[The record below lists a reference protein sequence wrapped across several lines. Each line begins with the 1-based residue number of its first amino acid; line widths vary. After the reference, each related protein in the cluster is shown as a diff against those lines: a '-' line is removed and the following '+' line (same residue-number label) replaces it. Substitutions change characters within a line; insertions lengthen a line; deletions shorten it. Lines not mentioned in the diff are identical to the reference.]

1 MLTWPQG
8 TKGKEKESLPIL
20 KKRKKTEKRIQRE
33 GKIKKDKGKCIL
45 GLCKKRN
52 KREEDFK
59 DPLNPHHAVLF

>member
-8 TKGKEKESLPIL
+8 KRCKKKERKPII
-20 KKRKKTEKRIQRE
+20 KKRKKNEKRIQRE
-33 GKIKKDKGKCIL
+33 GKIKKDQGKCIL

-59 DPLNPHHAVLF
+59 DPLNPHHSFLF